1 MTAVL
6 SPTDHFRRDKVNSMD
21 DKQLDYASSSVD
33 WREKYNEVADMLA
46 ETRVELD
53 EFHAASKELEAE
65 LENEL
70 QRTEKAHQD
79 LKIKVAK
86 AENERDDWKS
96 KFMTLQT
103 NFNTTT
109 TSLQR
114 ELDKLRQEHQHL
126 KIQLR
131 ELEMGN
137 DDLERNERAVTSSL
151 ADVEAKYSKALEE
164 KILLEHELL
173 DKANVEEEL
182 QRLKDELRDANVEVA
197 ILKDQLEVASVPV
210 VTPPTEIVP
219 TIPSSASASSLPS
232 KPLSS
237 ASDEDNLFN
246 TPPPADL
253 QLSELSSSGDNL
265 PAAETPRAKVT
276 QRPAQSVLLQR
287 AGFPSSKSEFSPS
300 SGIARSSTLPV
311 FGSPSASPRTP
322 TTRRLSP
329 VRVAS
334 YASTNSTTSA
344 TSTATSRSKT
354 MQMASAIRAK
364 MENSLQKSFTRVP
377 RLRKPSV
384 MGRSNV
390 FAVPSLDGR
399 SSGKSSK
406 SNSIDENG
414 VSTSTVHRSIDSR
427 RSNDSGSEKGKSKDS
442 TGWVLI
448 MEDSPSPPKDRSR
461 DRRRTSSPSGRA
473 YRPEASTSNNPSPTL
488 MNRGNPLTV
497 STMNTGIKRPQSRLS
512 GASLSTATS
521 TSSIPTPTSRP
532 STPTFLP
539 VPTGSLYSQS
549 TTPGL
554 AGLKRSTGPGVN
566 GPYSKRS
573 SLGSTA
579 TPPEITPRERPL
591 TMPVPPRS
599 NSGTPSSMASSR
611 SDRSDPGKAL
621 PRLPSLH
628 ANVTMRQ
635 STRLPM
641 TSSGNILAQSRIGRP
656 SGGGGIGGRR
666 SAGDSDGLLD
676 LKKDTRPRAGSATAL
691 YGK

>member
-219 TIPSSASASSLPS
+219 TIPSSTSASSLPS
-232 KPLSS
+232 KPLSC
-237 ASDEDNLFN
+237 
-246 TPPPADL
+246 
-253 QLSELSSSGDNL
+253 GDNL
-265 PAAETPRAKVT
+265 PTAETPRAKVT

-329 VRVAS
+329 VRVTS

-427 RSNDSGSEKGKSKDS
+427 RSNDSGNEKGKNKDS

-473 YRPEASTSNNPSPTL
+473 YRPEASSSNNPSPTL

-512 GASLSTATS
+512 GASLSTTTS

-539 VPTGSLYSQS
+539 VPIGSLYSQS

-554 AGLKRSTGPGVN
+554 AGLKRSTGPGLN

-579 TPPEITPRERPL
+579 TPPETTPRERPL